1 MVVRLIVNV
10 HQDRTSFVFTEEIML
25 GVRTLCILI
34 LSSFLLLYPC
44 VAIVAL
50 AVEDGT
56 YDAEVQ
62 TDSGTYS
69 VPVEVENGEVTEV
82 HWPNGG
88 NMHVE
93 GAEIENG
100 EATGTNSRGD
110 SVQIQIDDSE

>member
-1 MVVRLIVNV
+1 
-10 HQDRTSFVFTEEIML
+10 
-25 GVRTLCILI
+25 
-34 LSSFLLLYPC
+34 
-44 VAIVAL
+44 VAS

-56 YDAEVQ
+56 YDAEVE

-88 NMHVE
+88 NMHVN

-110 SVQIQIDDSE
+110 SVKIQIDDSEYSEDGVESEE

>member
-1 MVVRLIVNV
+1 M
-10 HQDRTSFVFTEEIML
+10 
-25 GVRTLCILI
+25 
-34 LSSFLLLYPC
+34 
-44 VAIVAL
+44 AIVAS

-56 YDAEVQ
+56 YDAEVE

-88 NMHVE
+88 DMSVQ
-93 GAEIENG
+93 GADIVGG

-110 SVQIQIDDSE
+110 SVQIQIDDSEHSAEGSAEESED

>member
-1 MVVRLIVNV
+1 MWGT
-10 HQDRTSFVFTEEIML
+10 RTFYV
-25 GVRTLCILI
+25 LI

-44 VAIVAL
+44 IAIVAS

-56 YDAEVQ
+56 YDAQVE

-69 VPVEVENGEVTEV
+69 VPVEVENGEVTGV

-88 NMHVE
+88 DMSVQ
-93 GAEIENG
+93 GAEIEDG

-110 SVQIQIDDSE
+110 SVTIQIDESEHSDDGSSEESEE